1 MDEKK
6 YKQQNNNKDYCWI
19 LDDKIRDVLQLF
31 IIKLEFNDIKNMRL
45 VCRKFQSLID
55 NNCDRLFNLT
65 FRLTTSENM
74 EKQEL
79 EEIIKKNPIITS
91 FFFMNTFNE
100 NDHNG
105 DLIQCIPN
113 YTKELKLSY
122 YRDKQL
128 KYEFPSS
135 LESLIIKDS
144 NLSLKCWNSIPS
156 SLSYLI
162 LHNTRFFD
170 ENENY
175 IFIEEFPL
183 NLKKLSIIDINLTE
197 LKIWP
202 QNLIDL
208 KLSNLIISSDQILNL
223 SKLSTLSYL
232 KLEYIINITEIDL
245 SNFNSLKSLTYFS
258 ENIFRRQHI
267 YFPSLLETLILDNC
281 TIKNVKSTKLP
292 NSLIHVEF
300 CSNLDTDF
308 ISFLLKEENRLPLLR
323 TYSFPF
329 EREEYLLN
337 EYHKLKLYYQTV
349 VTENSIKRK
358 N

>member
-65 FRLTTSENM
+65 FRLTIDENTK
-74 EKQEL
+74 KQEL
-79 EEIIKKNPIITS
+79 KEIIIINPIITS
-91 FFFMNTFNE
+91 FFFMNHINQ
-100 NDHNG
+100 
-105 DLIQCIPN
+105 DLIECVSD
-113 YTKELKLSY
+113 YVKELKLFNCGLTSDNFGLKG
-122 YRDKQL
+122 YR
-128 KYEFPSS
+128 FPSS

-162 LHNTRFFD
+162 LHNTRIFD
-170 ENENY
+170 KYADDYIGQGNH

-223 SKLSTLSYL
+223 SKLSTLSY
-232 KLEYIINITEIDL
+232 
-245 SNFNSLKSLTYFS
+245 
-258 ENIFRRQHI
+258 
-267 YFPSLLETLILDNC
+267 
-281 TIKNVKSTKLP
+281 
-292 NSLIHVEF
+292 
-300 CSNLDTDF
+300 
-308 ISFLLKEENRLPLLR
+308 
-323 TYSFPF
+323 
-329 EREEYLLN
+329 
-337 EYHKLKLYYQTV
+337 
-349 VTENSIKRK
+349 
-358 N
+358 